1 MSHVN
6 TTPHYGLPIYG
17 ENDIIN
23 PLTDFNDANSAIDTA
38 LYEIADAQGSEAGEI
53 SAINTFLGDKE
64 LDTVAQNVTDAVN
77 EVNTAVGN
85 ADTAIG
91 NVAGDV
97 VTLQGA
103 VGDANTGL
111 IHDVSSLQTTVGS
124 QGNSITAIQLDVGA
138 LQGSMVTAKSDINDI
153 KIALQGLDGEDVAYD
168 GTTSGLS
175 ATNVQSAIDEVVSEM
190 PTPAHYT
197 TLASVTADGVKTFGT
212 LLSELWAQITDKSV
226 FNASLAYVE
235 DNEGIS
241 PCIQY
246 NSAGLMFSRTYI
258 SSSDNAVNVIDVRI
272 GTTNS
277 KKQISGAVT
286 GAADVTAVAPPNGK
300 VLSIVC
306 IV

>member
-38 LYEIADAQGSEAGEI
+38 LYEIADAQGSEA
-53 SAINTFLGDKE
+53 SAITDINTFLGDKE
-64 LDTVAQNVTDAVN
+64 LETVAQNVTDAVN

-153 KIALQGLDGEDVAYD
+153 KLALQNLDGADVDYS

-175 ATNVQSAIDEVVSEM
+175 ATNVQSAIDEVV
-190 PTPAHYT
+190 
-197 TLASVTADGVKTFGT
+197 
-212 LLSELWAQITDKSV
+212 DKV
-226 FNASLAYVE
+226 AANDLVAGYSLTS
-235 DNEGIS
+235 NNHTS
-241 PCIQY
+241 Y
-246 NSAGLMFSRTYI
+246 NSAYTLPSDGYIQIYAGGGAGNAYIYGASSTADSDAHVNNVNSTDGTRASMFVKKGMKVYATATGTS
-258 SSSDNAVNVIDVRI
+258 NVSFVGI
-272 GTTNS
+272 N
-277 KKQISGAVT
+277 
-286 GAADVTAVAPPNGK
+286 
-300 VLSIVC
+300 
-306 IV
+306 

>member
-38 LYEIADAQGSEAGEI
+38 LYEIADAQGSEASDI

-64 LDTVAQNVTDAVN
+64 LETVAQDVTDAIN

-97 VTLQGA
+97 VTLQTA

-124 QGNSITAIQLDVGA
+124 QGNSITSIQLDVVA

-153 KIALQGLDGEDVAYD
+153 KLALQGLDGEDVAYD
-168 GTTSGLS
+168 GTVSGLS
-175 ATNVQSAIDEVVSEM
+175 ATNVQGAIDEV
-190 PTPAHYT
+190 
-197 TLASVTADGVKTFGT
+197 
-212 LLSELWAQITDKSV
+212 
-226 FNASLAYVE
+226 
-235 DNEGIS
+235 
-241 PCIQY
+241 
-246 NSAGLMFSRTYI
+246 
-258 SSSDNAVNVIDVRI
+258 
-272 GTTNS
+272 
-277 KKQISGAVT
+277 
-286 GAADVTAVAPPNGK
+286 NGK
-300 VLSIVC
+300 VVSPTTPAYSTATNVEYRKVGNLVEVRCYKDSVADSTSLGTLPVGYRPTETILICNGIDPGNTRVMISATDGTVTFQNGTGSGVNC
-306 IV
+306 RLHTVFFA